1 MRLVLSGHGLGAGA
15 DFDSGKGFGRC
26 CGGLGGVAV
35 ARFRGRRVGRVGGR
49 GVFLSEQGEL
59 FSHPGVSPAERSQ
72 RIDSELTS
80 EVFYSV
86 SRLSGT
92 RMALLVAQKQQIYSR
107 EINELMNSDTRIF

>member
-1 MRLVLSGHGLGAGA
+1 MRLVLSGRGFGAGA

-26 CGGLGGVAV
+26 GLGGVAA
-35 ARFRGRRVGRVGGR
+35 ARFRGRRAGRVGGR

-86 SRLSGT
+86 SSLSGT

-107 EINELMNSDTRIF
+107 EINVNEQRY